1 MAIAAAPIA
10 AEHAA
15 GLAARAQLKLS
26 GPHAVALALFLA
38 VAAALVWTGVRRS
51 PGGGLKVPARAT
63 EDVPAFTPPP
73 GHPVLGTFDHLG
85 AVVISP
91 HRYPA
96 GCGGEISALI
106 NQGHATLQI
115 PHSKDMTWLTGPPSE
130 AVL

>member
-15 GLAARAQLKLS
+15 GMAARAQLKLS
-26 GPHAVALALFLA
+26 GPHAVILA
-38 VAAALVWTGVRRS
+38 VALAIGAALVWGGIRRS

-63 EDVPAFTPPP
+63 EDVPPFTPPP
-73 GHPVLGTFDHLG
+73 GHPVLGTFGHIG
-85 AVVISP
+85 PVVVSP

-106 NQGHATLQI
+106 NQGHETLRI
-115 PHSKDMTWLTGPPSE
+115 PHSKDMTWLKNPPSE
-130 AVL
+130 AAL

>member
-15 GLAARAQLKLS
+15 GLAARAQLRLS
-26 GPHAVALALFLA
+26 GPHAVIIAL
-38 VAAALVWTGVRRS
+38 AAALGAAIVWTAVRRS

-73 GHPVLGTFDHLG
+73 GHPVLGTFDHIG

-115 PHSKDMTWLTGPPSE
+115 PHAKDMTWLTGPPSE
-130 AVL
+130 ASL